1 MAINKVIYGNKTL
14 IDLTGDTVTP
24 DKLAQGIT
32 AHDKSGAIITGTN
45 TFDSNTSDATAKV
58 AEILEGKTAYVAG
71 SKITGTMPYRGT
83 VVEEITQVHDEIPIA
98 QGYHEGSGFV
108 SINYDEQT
116 KIIPQNIKVGVSI
129 LGVVGT
135 CEPSSDVTA
144 HAKRITPSTVL
155 QTILPDSGYD
165 YLSQVTVEAI
175 PYAETDNA
183 SGGVTVTIA

>member
-45 TFDSNTSDATAKV
+45 TYDSNTSDATARV

-83 VVEEITQVHDEIPIA
+83 VIEEITNVDDEISIV
-98 QGYHEGSGFV
+98 QGYHEGSGHV
-108 SINYDEQT
+108 AINEKEQA
-116 KIIPQNIKVGVSI
+116 KIIPQNIKMGISI
-129 LGVVGT
+129 LGVTGT
-135 CEPSSDVTA
+135 CEPSSSVTA

-155 QTILPDSGYD
+155 QTILPDEGYD

-175 PYAETDNA
+175 PYAEIDNA

>member
-45 TFDSNTSDATAKV
+45 TYDSNTSDATAKV

-83 VVEEITQVHDEIPIA
+83 VVEEITEVNGEIPIA
-98 QGYHEGSGFV
+98 QGYHEGSGYV
-108 SINYDEQT
+108 SISDREQA
-116 KIIPQNIKVGVSI
+116 KIIPQNIKMGISI

-135 CEPSSDVTA
+135 CEPSNSVTA
-144 HAKRITPSTVL
+144 HAKKITPSTVL
-155 QTILPDSGYD
+155 QTVLPDSGYD

>member
-45 TFDSNTSDATAKV
+45 TYDSNTSDATARV

-71 SKITGTMPYRGT
+71 AKITGTMPYRGT
-83 VVEEITQVHDEIPIA
+83 VVEEIANVDDVISIP
-98 QGYHEGSGFV
+98 QGYHEGSGHV
-108 SINYDEQT
+108 AINDKEQA
-116 KIIPQNIKVGVSI
+116 KIIPQNIKMGVSI
-129 LGVVGT
+129 LGVTGT
-135 CEPSSDVTA
+135 CEPSSSITA
-144 HAKRITPSTVL
+144 HAKSITPSTVL
-155 QTILPDSGYD
+155 QTILPDEGYD